1 MVLLRLM
8 RPVVSF
14 VILGPLSIKMDML
27 ELAKRRAAELEAELK
42 ELHAFMRT
50 YEKLAPLADG
60 PSTPVTA
67 VPKAPSKRQRI
78 EDATAD
84 ALTQNQPL
92 KVPEILRILTDA
104 GIDVGGNDP
113 ERYLSS
119 YLSRSERFEN
129 RRKDGG
135 WFLVRTKKRVPEG
148 GNLAGTH

>member
-1 MVLLRLM
+1 
-8 RPVVSF
+8 
-14 VILGPLSIKMDML
+14 MDML

-42 ELHAFMRT
+42 ELHAFVRT

-60 PSTPVTA
+60 QFTPVTA

-84 ALTQNQPL
+84 ALTQKQPL
-92 KVPEILRILTDA
+92 KVPEILRILTEA

-135 WFLVRTKKRVPEG
+135 WFLVRAKKRAPEG